1 MRAVVQHAY
10 GGPEVLAVADVPDPA
25 PPGPGRVA
33 IAVSAAGVHAG
44 DVWIMRGEPLVL
56 RAAFGRKRPRQ
67 PVGRDIVGTVTAVGE
82 GVTALAVGD
91 RVFTESDQGGFAET
105 AVVDAAYVRRAP
117 VNLDDVHAAVI
128 PVSGTTALQGL
139 RLAGV
144 GPGDRVLVIGASGG
158 VGTYAVQLATALGAE
173 VTGVASAAKADHVRA
188 AGATRVIDYRTEDVT
203 AGDAVYDVV
212 FDLVADRPIR
222 ALQRIIAPRG
232 MLVLSSGTG
241 SRLLGP
247 IPRLVAAM
255 LRSPFTRQRLKPL
268 VVRRSGEDLD
278 VLRAHAEAGRLRP
291 VVDEVFPIDRA
302 PEAFARLASGSVR
315 GKVAIRVRGDD
326 ETRDAAARAA
336 ADRTAA
342 DPTAAGPAGD
352 AQPSSTAP

>member
-1 MRAVVQHAY
+1 MRAVVQNAY
-10 GGPEVLAVADVPDPA
+10 GGPEVLAVADVPEPA
-25 PPGPGRVA
+25 PPGKGEVA
-33 IAVSAAGVHAG
+33 IAVGAAGVHAG
-44 DVWIMRGEPLVL
+44 DVWIMRGEPLMI

-67 PVGRDIVGTVTAVGE
+67 PIAGRDIVGTVTAVGE
-82 GVTALAVGD
+82 GVTTLAVGD
-91 RVFTESDQGGFAET
+91 RVFGESDQGGFAET
-105 AVVDAAYVRRAP
+105 VVMDAAYVRRAP
-117 VNLDDVHAAVI
+117 ANLDDAHAAVI

-158 VGTYAVQLATALGAE
+158 VGTYAVQLAAALGAD

-188 AGATRVIDYRTEDVT
+188 AGATRVIDYRAEDVT

-222 ALQRIIAPRG
+222 GLQRIIAPRG
-232 MLVLSSGTG
+232 TLVLSSGTG

-247 IPRLVAAM
+247 IPRLAAAV

-268 VVRRSGEDLD
+268 AARRSGDDLD
-278 VLRAHAEAGRLRP
+278 ELRAHAEAGRLRP
-291 VVDEVFPIDRA
+291 VVDEVFPMDRA
-302 PEAFARLASGSVR
+302 PEAVARLASGTVR
-315 GKVAIRVRGDD
+315 GKVAIRMRGD
-326 ETRDAAARAA
+326 EATDAAARAA
-336 ADRTAA
+336 AEPAA
-342 DPTAAGPAGD
+342 DRADG

>member
-1 MRAVVQHAY
+1 MRAVVQNAY
-10 GGPEVLAVADVPDPA
+10 GGPEVLAVAEVPEPA
-25 PPGPGRVA
+25 PPGKGQVA
-33 IAVSAAGVHAG
+33 IAVGAAGVHAG

-67 PVGRDIVGTVTAVGE
+67 PIVGRDLVGTVAAVGE
-82 GVTALAVGD
+82 GVTTLAVGD
-91 RVFTESDQGGFAET
+91 RVFAESDQGGFAET
-105 AVVDAAYVRRAP
+105 AVIDARYVRRAP
-117 VNLDDVHAAVI
+117 ANLDDVHAAVI

-158 VGTYAVQLATALGAE
+158 VGTYAVQLATALGAD

-232 MLVLSSGTG
+232 TLVLSSGTG

-247 IPRLVAAM
+247 IPRLAAAA

-268 VVRRSGEDLD
+268 VVRRSGADLD
-278 VLRAHAEAGRLRP
+278 ELRAHAEAGRLRP

-302 PEAFARLASGSVR
+302 PEAFARLASGTVR
-315 GKVAIRVRGDD
+315 GKVAIRVREDRR
-326 ETRDAAARAA
+326 TTDAAAAA
-336 ADRTAA
+336 ATDA
-342 DPTAAGPAGD
+342 PARPRV
-352 AQPSSTAP
+352 QPSSTAP